1 MAEEKKV
8 EKKVKR
14 DHGKWFREMRS
25 ELKKVVWPDGK
36 TTLKNT
42 LTVLAVSLVIGAVIW
57 IFDAVAIRA
66 VSFII
71 NLFQKNPEVVT
82 ETVENAA
89 AAVGSLFGRF

>member
-1 MAEEKKV
+1 MADEKKV
-8 EKKVKR
+8 EKKDR
-14 DHGKWFREMRS
+14 GRWFREMRS
-25 ELKKVVWPDGK
+25 ELKKIVWPDRK

-42 LTVLAVSLVIGAVIW
+42 ATVLLCSLAIGLVIW
-57 IFDAVAIRA
+57 IFDAVALRA